1 MFGSTM
7 VTGYPGRS
15 GPPWPGEL
23 VIGSTITYER
33 EGRIVKSVLYESVVG
48 EWAYV
53 KELATMS
60 TREGG
65 EWSLL
70 GNTRRGN
77 VVRGRRRRAAIVK
90 ERGKM

>member
-7 VTGYPGRS
+7 VTGYPGQS

-23 VIGSTITYER
+23 VIRSTIMCGGEW
-33 EGRIVKSVLYESVVG
+33 KWLSPYESMVG

-53 KELATMS
+53 KELATMN

-65 EWSLL
+65 EWGSIRQYVE
-70 GNTRRGN
+70 G
-77 VVRGRRRRAAIVK
+77 K
-90 ERGKM
+90 CSER

>member
-1 MFGSTM
+1 M
-7 VTGYPGRS
+7 
-15 GPPWPGEL
+15 
-23 VIGSTITYER
+23 
-33 EGRIVKSVLYESVVG
+33 VG

-53 KELATMS
+53 KELATMN

-77 VVRGRRRRAAIVK
+77 VVRGRRRRASIVK
-90 ERGKM
+90 RRRKNVTGVLVS

>member
-1 MFGSTM
+1 M
-7 VTGYPGRS
+7 
-15 GPPWPGEL
+15 
-23 VIGSTITYER
+23 
-33 EGRIVKSVLYESVVG
+33 VG

-77 VVRGRRRRAAIVK
+77 VVRSRRRRVFMVK
-90 ERGKM
+90 RKRKNVTGVLVS

>member
-1 MFGSTM
+1 M
-7 VTGYPGRS
+7 
-15 GPPWPGEL
+15 
-23 VIGSTITYER
+23 
-33 EGRIVKSVLYESVVG
+33 VG

-70 GNTRRGN
+70 GSTLRGS
-77 VVRGRRRRAAIVK
+77 VVGDRKKK
-90 ERGKM
+90 ESVHSEKMGKNMTGVLVS